1 MDHFGLRKIYPPH
14 PDSFDYS
21 AFISGHYDAPKL
33 NFSNFLLQ
41 VLNCVIVCVIS
52 TQSELFKSKG
62 FKAFITLPNFGL
74 DLLMKLSELKKWA
87 ITYDYNNQKLTK
99 ILLIQ
104 KTEQQIFGTVERLKL
119 NAELW
124 RKSQQRAMLEEYCHK
139 FGGVYIPP
147 NPVPPVEQ

>member
-1 MDHFGLRKIYPPH
+1 
-14 PDSFDYS
+14 
-21 AFISGHYDAPKL
+21 
-33 NFSNFLLQ
+33 
-41 VLNCVIVCVIS
+41 VCVIS

-104 KTEQQIFGTVERLKL
+104 KTE
-119 NAELW
+119 
-124 RKSQQRAMLEEYCHK
+124 
-139 FGGVYIPP
+139 
-147 NPVPPVEQ
+147 